1 MEGLFVKRSRPLT
14 IGVPR
19 LGTGTEDQALS
30 GVIVRCLIMHGCTL
44 GRVSVAAH
52 ARRSEIATIRVLAG
66 HGSSGNPELPA
77 DPVAPARFR
86 VLATPGLADGFAADD
101 IVELATLGNARVL
114 KRGGNLGVQV
124 YSRAH
129 DDERVGAVPSPS
141 CDRAASRLRSS
152 SSGGRDAGAPLAAPN
167 RLARS
172 QRARRAPGP
181 RRGLANQLCPRR
193 RHGGETPRP
202 APASRPSTKREPEGA

>member
-52 ARRSEIATIRVLAG
+52 ARRSEIATLRVLAG

-114 KRGGNLGVQV
+114 KRGGNLGF
-124 YSRAH
+124 
-129 DDERVGAVPSPS
+129 
-141 CDRAASRLRSS
+141 RSTR
-152 SSGGRDAGAPLAAPN
+152 GPTTTNVLEPCHHPPATAQ
-167 RLARS
+167 RLAF
-172 QRARRAPGP
+172 ARRPVEVGM
-181 RRGLANQLCPRR
+181 Q
-193 RHGGETPRP
+193 ERP
-202 APASRPSTKREPEGA
+202 